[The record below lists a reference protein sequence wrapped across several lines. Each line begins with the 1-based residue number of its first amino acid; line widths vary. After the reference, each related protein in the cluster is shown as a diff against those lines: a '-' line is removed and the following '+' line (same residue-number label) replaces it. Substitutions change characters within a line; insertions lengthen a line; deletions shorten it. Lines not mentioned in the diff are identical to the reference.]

1 VKRAINAAK
10 HDTKSLETLQDTS
23 LSSEPERSV
32 SLDPTLSTTPV
43 TETPE
48 IERSGSAVPDKS
60 GTVLG
65 SRGLPDM
72 SDILLSTIY
81 ITGGLTAVA

>member
-23 LSSEPERSV
+23 LSSEPERSI
-32 SLDPTLSTTPV
+32 LDTTLSTMPV

-48 IERSGSAVPDKS
+48 IERSGSTVPDKS

-65 SRGLPDM
+65 SRGLPDR

-81 ITGGLTAVA
+81 ITGGLTAWA

>member
-48 IERSGSAVPDKS
+48 IERSGSAVPD
-60 GTVLG
+60 
-65 SRGLPDM
+65 R